1 VSQLSLIGFTEINET
16 LGVDDGDAVLKSVG
30 ARMNDLARLHSG
42 AVVAR
47 IGNAEFAILRHGA
60 TAGAELDEFVSALIQ
75 IVAQPI
81 QIGADSVAV
90 EPCVGT
96 AVFEIDDLR
105 HLAADRAAQ
114 EVLKRGAI
122 ALSAAAKAG
131 QAPTDSMTR
140 SLIIERAT
148 A

>member
-1 VSQLSLIGFTEINET
+1 
-16 LGVDDGDAVLKSVG
+16 
-30 ARMNDLARLHSG
+30 
-42 AVVAR
+42 
-47 IGNAEFAILRHGA
+47 
-60 TAGAELDEFVSALIQ
+60 
-75 IVAQPI
+75 
-81 QIGADSVAV
+81 
-90 EPCVGT
+90 
-96 AVFEIDDLR
+96 VFEIDDLR